1 MNEIEKLQEKLKHLE
16 LEALEIEN
24 FISKHQENIIANKE
38 YYDTPEFDSAVKKK
52 WVNLWDIR
60 DQIFIIK
67 REIKL
72 IEGAQDGRKRD

>member
-1 MNEIEKLQEKLKHLE
+1 MSEIEKLKKKLKQLE
-16 LEALEIEN
+16 LDALEIEKS
-24 FISKHQENIIANKE
+24 ISKHQENLIKNRE
-38 YYDTPEFDSAVKKK
+38 YYDTPEFASAVKKK

-72 IEGAQDGRKRD
+72 IESDE